1 MYSPLRKKEV
11 FIRQE
16 GARILERFSITA
28 DARNE
33 SGKGSARRLRRKG
46 LIPAVLYGRNR
57 VPLPIAI
64 AKKELAGKVR
74 GNVIIHLT
82 IRGLDEPEN
91 AVVMIKDLQKSN
103 IKGDY
108 LHVDL
113 QEISLKDRLVVSV
126 PVELRGTPEGLSE
139 GAFVSQ
145 ILREVAIECLPTD
158 IPSCIIGDVSGLGIG
173 ESLDAGKLQVP
184 RDVELITPVTETVV
198 TIAVPTVAA
207 VKEETE
213 EEIEGDQ
220 VSEPKIEA

>member
-1 MYSPLRKKEV
+1 
-11 FIRQE
+11 
-16 GARILERFSITA
+16 
-28 DARNE
+28 
-33 SGKGSARRLRRKG
+33 
-46 LIPAVLYGRNR
+46 
-57 VPLPIAI
+57 
-64 AKKELAGKVR
+64 
-74 GNVIIHLT
+74 
-82 IRGLDEPEN
+82 
-91 AVVMIKDLQKSN
+91 
-103 IKGDY
+103 
-108 LHVDL
+108 
-113 QEISLKDRLVVSV
+113 
-126 PVELRGTPEGLSE
+126 VELRGTPEGLSE

-173 ESLDAGKLQVP
+173 ESLDAGKLQIP